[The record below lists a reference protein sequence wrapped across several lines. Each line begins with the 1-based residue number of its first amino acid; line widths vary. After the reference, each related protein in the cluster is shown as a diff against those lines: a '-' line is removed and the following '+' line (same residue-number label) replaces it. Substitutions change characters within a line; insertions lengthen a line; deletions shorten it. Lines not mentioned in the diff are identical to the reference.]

1 MTNATKLHLLTNTFK
16 DTLREKCQYSELLLS
31 AFSRIRTEY
40 EEILRIFPYLV
51 RMRENTDQ
59 NNLEYGH
66 FLRSGY
72 LG

>member
-16 DTLREKCQYSELLLS
+16 DALREKCQYSELFWS

-40 EEILRIFPYLV
+40 EDILRIFSYLV